1 MTVKHRLS
9 RRSLIAVAGA
19 AATGIAVGPAA
30 TASDDAETPWIDAH
44 SHIWTTDLAAY
55 PLRDRQPVDVLK
67 PRSFTDD
74 ELLAVARPHGIG
86 RVVLIQHHPYHGFD
100 NSYLVDTWKKHPNL
114 FRIVGQ
120 IDDTKPH
127 VDTTMKSMLKTG
139 VTGFRIGP
147 REDRRDWLQGHGMQL
162 MWKTGAE
169 TGQNMCCL
177 INPEDLEA
185 VGKWCAKY
193 PSTPVV
199 IDHFARVGISGEI
212 QDADVSALCGLAKH
226 AKVRVKISAYYALG
240 KKQPPHDELIP
251 MIRRLFEAFGPD
263 RLMWAS
269 DSPYQLTDP
278 NSYGASIALVRDRL
292 DFASVEDRR
301 RLLRSTAESTF
312 FFV

>member
-1 MTVKHRLS
+1 MTVTYRLS

-19 AATGIAVGPAA
+19 AATGIAVGPAVA
-30 TASDDAETPWIDAH
+30 ASDDAETPWIDAH

-74 ELLAVARPHGIG
+74 ELLAVARPHGVG

-100 NSYLVDTWKKHPNL
+100 NSYLVDTWKKHPDL

-185 VGKWCAKY
+185 VGQWCAKY

-199 IDHFARVGISGEI
+199 IDHFARVGMSGEI
-212 QDADVSALCGLAKH
+212 RDADVSALCGMAKH
-226 AKVRVKISAYYALG
+226 AKVRVKISACYALG

-251 MIRRLFEAFGPD
+251 MIRRLFDTFGPD

-292 DFASVEDRR
+292 DFVSVEDRR